1 MHDSFANNKNN
12 VSSFNKSMIMKK
24 IFATIICILI
34 PLMYSFVCAQSELG
48 FIIALKRDSPSE
60 IKPKGDG
67 IFRSPAMLPATAV
80 VGNMKITVNIFQPV
94 ANVTIMIT
102 NTDTGEV
109 LYANEYISP
118 NCVEVPLDAGWDN
131 SAGYRI
137 DIISDAWTLY
147 GEF

>member
-1 MHDSFANNKNN
+1 
-12 VSSFNKSMIMKK
+12 MKK

-34 PLMYSFVCAQSELG
+34 PLTYSFVCAQGELG
-48 FIIALKRDSPSE
+48 FIIKLQRDGSSVM
-60 IKPKGDG
+60 KPKDDG
-67 IFRSPAMLPATAV
+67 VFRSPAMLPATAV
-80 VGNMKITVNIFQPV
+80 MGNMKITVNIFQPV
-94 ANVTIMIT
+94 TNVTVMIT